1 MLTFQYRQEDQFREA
16 SNAMKLKQLHA
27 DADFTGLLELALL
40 LNHEACYKN
49 SGMLWAMS
57 ESLEANRPKAED
69 GGEEKYAEMVDTTIH
84 KLIQLKMQKA
94 LDESK
99 ASLIAPEETDQSK

>member
-1 MLTFQYRQEDQFREA
+1 MR
-16 SNAMKLKQLHA
+16 LKQLHA
-27 DADFTGLLELALL
+27 DGDFTGLLELALL
-40 LNHEACYKN
+40 LNYEACYKN

-57 ESLEANRPKAED
+57 ESLEANRPKVGD
-69 GGEEKYAEMVDTTIH
+69 GGEKEYAEMVDITIH

-99 ASLIAPEETDQSK
+99 AALIWPEEIDQSK